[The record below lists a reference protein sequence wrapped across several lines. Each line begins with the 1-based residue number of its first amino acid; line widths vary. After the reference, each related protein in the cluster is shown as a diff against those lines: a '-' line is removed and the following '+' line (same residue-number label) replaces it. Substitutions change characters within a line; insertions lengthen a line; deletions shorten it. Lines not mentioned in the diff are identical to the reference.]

1 MCLFLHSLLLLPVFI
16 LMASQA
22 TAVMRTMQSACCL
35 KAAATCFSTSITS
48 CTLAATALLC
58 CISELSPWVSHTYG
72 SHGTH
77 TPTRVL
83 LFEQDTTAFAFAAT
97 RHQHD
102 VSCVSPQQLSPQ
114 LLCSSF
120 KGLGILCKSSTQ
132 VEVMMFG

>member
-72 SHGTH
+72 SHSTH
-77 TPTRVL
+77 TPTPVSSCLSRIPQRLPL
-83 LFEQDTTAFAFAAT
+83 LPLAT
-97 RHQHD
+97 NMMLAVFHR
-102 VSCVSPQQLSPQ
+102 
-114 LLCSSF
+114 SSF
-120 KGLGILCKSSTQ
+120 LHNCCVALSRDSVFCVNQ
-132 VEVMMFG
+132 VHRWK